1 MLYDQSLKR
10 TRRSE
15 PARWLASALG
25 RSVLAALGACGSAGG
40 GAAGAPCDPCDAA
53 AATVTTLDGSVL
65 HPDGRVE
72 GGQGDEIAATMLAGH
87 TTNPDGIPYPYP
99 TVGYGRNS
107 RSGMTAGS
115 IMPNYRFLGYPN
127 SDESMGLQ
135 TVALADYYDP
145 CMKRYKLLHITVAGV
160 WCDPCNEETSALVA
174 GATQLAAEGAVVFQ
188 VLDDGTVMGTPATQA
203 DLNYWITS
211 HRTTFSE
218 ALDPMLTNLGSLVDA
233 ASIPWNCDIDPR
245 TMEILDQ
252 SNGWTGDIT
261 TELAPG
267 FQALPATPSYPPPV
281 ACN

>member
-15 PARWLASALG
+15 RARWLASAFG
-25 RSVLAALGACGSAGG
+25 RSVLAALAACASASG

-53 AATVTTLDGSVL
+53 SAPIATT
-65 HPDGRVE
+65 
-72 GGQGDEIAATMLAGH
+72 LAGH
-87 TTNPDGIPYPYP
+87 TANPDGIPYP

-107 RSGMTAGS
+107 RSGMTPGS

-127 SDESMGLQ
+127 SDTSMGLQ

-160 WCDPCNEETSALVA
+160 WCNPCNEETSALVA

-188 VLDDGTVMGTPATQA
+188 VLDDGTVMGTPATLA